1 MPLTTGIAASM
12 TFPLLP
18 LSPLLPRRLLYLFG
32 MLVTLWLS
40 GCGSAPL
47 TGPITSPVPGQLS
60 GAASD
65 PAQSPRP
72 VPHASNAATPRD
84 YRRDAAQHIYESNR
98 NRIYAGKLPPLLY
111 AVGTLQVSLDATGRV
126 VSMHWMRAPRH
137 APDAI
142 AEIERTVLQASPFP
156 VASRLGKVTWTDTWL
171 WDKSGRFQ
179 IDTLSEG
186 QQ

>member
-1 MPLTTGIAASM
+1 MK
-12 TFPLLP
+12 FPLFTLFP
-18 LSPLLPRRLLYLFG
+18 LSPFLPRRLLPALG
-32 MLVTLWLS
+32 LLVPLWLS
-40 GCGSAPL
+40 GCGSTPP
-47 TGPITSPVPGQLS
+47 TGPITAPVPGQLS
-60 GAASD
+60 RAAPD

-72 VPHASNAATPRD
+72 TPRASSAANPRD
-84 YRRDAAQHIYESNR
+84 YRRDAAQHVYDGNKS
-98 NRIYAGKLPPLLY
+98 RIYPGQLPPLLY
-111 AVGTLQVSLDATGRV
+111 AVGTLQVHLDATGRV
-126 VSMHWMRAPRH
+126 ISMHWMRAPKH

-179 IDTLSEG
+179 LDTLSEG